1 MSIKERD
8 GFIIQEDNEIYLFIY
23 MKLEDKELQ
32 NALPISYK
40 SDGYC
45 GNKKKYL
52 ICIIDTDGRD
62 YVGQAS
68 IDDISDAI
76 EKENGKKVVNINHDY
91 SAIKLIMPKLSYS
104 LFNHYKLFVQKQLYR

>member
-1 MSIKERD
+1 MSIKEKD
-8 GFIIQEDNEIYLFIY
+8 GFIIQEDNDIYLLVY

-32 NALPISYK
+32 NALPISYNRNNFF
-40 SDGYC
+40 
-45 GNKKKYL
+45 NKKNYL
-52 ICIIDTDGRD
+52 ICIIDTEGRD

-68 IDDISDAI
+68 IDDINDAI